1 MVSVWDAV
9 VIPDPVTVTVALAV
23 AVVVGTYDT
32 SIVQLL
38 PGLRRKPLTQ
48 VPPAGLENVPAVL
61 VLVTVG
67 VALNENAPVAVAA
80 LVTVIV
86 PVFVVVLPGV
96 VTNACE
102 GAVATTGPSVSVAPR
117 TVNVVAGAET
127 GVVPIGVTTVTFLE
141 PSPAA
146 GVIVQFA
153 LTVVVPVTTK
163 PEQVTP
169 VPDTLTAV
177 APVRFAPVR
186 VTATVLP
193 RTPDDGTTN
202 WSVGPTTVKT
212 SDAVIGEVPDPV
224 VMRTFLAPSAAV
236 VPPAMVKV
244 AVAVSGLKTE
254 RPLTVTPV
262 PLTVTPVAPVKFVP
276 VIVTGTTVPRTP
288 DFGATE
294 VTVGAGS
301 AMMVNATA
309 LLVPPG
315 AVTVTFLTE
324 PAVPAEMVN
333 VALTWVSFTTVSP
346 LTVTPPPP
354 PPDTLIAV
362 VPVSPLP
369 KRLIGTVVPRVAWVG
384 EIAVSTG
391 PVTVKVTL
399 PVVPPGVVT

>member
-1 MVSVWDAV
+1 LMVSVWDAV
-9 VIPDPVTVTVALAV
+9 AIPDPVTVTVALAV

-32 SIVQLL
+32 LIVQLL

-61 VLVTVG
+61 ALVTVG

-96 VTNACE
+96 VTNAGE

-127 GVVPIGVTTVTFLE
+127 GVVPIGVTAVTFLE
-141 PSPAA
+141 PSAAA

-153 LTVVVPVTTK
+153 VTVVVPVTTK

-186 VTATVLP
+186 VMATVLP

-202 WSVGPTTVKT
+202 WSVGPTTVK
-212 SDAVIGEVPDPV
+212 APVRVPVPDPV
-224 VMRTFLAPSAAV
+224 VTLTFLAPSVAV
-236 VPPAMVKV
+236 VVMVKV
-244 AVAVSGLKTE
+244 AVALSGLKTVK
-254 RPLTVTPV
+254 PLTVTPL
-262 PLTVTPVAPVKFVP
+262 PLTVEPVAPVKFVP
-276 VIVTGTTVPRTP
+276 VIVTGTDVPRTP
-288 DFGATE
+288 KVGATE

-301 AMMVNATA
+301 AMMVNPTA

-315 AVTVTFLTE
+315 AVTVMFLTE
-324 PAVPAEMVN
+324 PVVPAEMVN
-333 VALTWVSFTTVSP
+333 VALTWLSFTTVSP

-354 PPDTLIAV
+354 PPETLIAV

-369 KRLIGTVVPRVAWVG
+369 KRLIGTVVPRVACVG